1 MSIVGLQAR
10 PLTTHEL
17 SDARISAKIAEKM
30 AAIHSLNI
38 PVSKEPEWL
47 WKTMARWLQSSEKV
61 LAQYETNSTHESALC
76 EDMRSFD
83 FRGELAWLKQTI
95 EAEDYAVVF
104 SHNDLQEGNILFRET
119 APTTT
124 AAGGVA
130 AAITAHGTSNGTME
144 RIPYAKCPSRNGIH
158 DFVFSAHL
166 LSLCRN
172 APFDDEDVGAAPNAA
187 DDENAGDLDRLATGG
202 VGDVTHNGCDDVM
215 MISR

>member
-1 MSIVGLQAR
+1 MQAR

-61 LAQYETNSTHESALC
+61 LAQYETISTHESEIC
-76 EDMRSFD
+76 ENMRSFD

-119 APTTT
+119 AQTTT
-124 AAGGVA
+124 AGGGGAGA
-130 AAITAHGTSNGTME
+130 EAMTAHGTSNGTME
-144 RIPYAKCPSRNGIH
+144 RIPYEKCPSRNGIH
-158 DFVFSAHL
+158 DFVFSAHH

-172 APFDDEDVGAAPNAA
+172 APFDDEDVNAAPNAV

-202 VGDVTHNGCDDVM
+202 VGSGDVTTNGCDDVM

>member
-1 MSIVGLQAR
+1 MQAR

-17 SDARISAKIAEKM
+17 SDSRISAKIAEKM

-61 LAQYETNSTHESALC
+61 LAQYETVNTHETDLC

-95 EAEDYAVVF
+95 DAEDYAVVF

-119 APTTT
+119 APMTASGAAMTT
-124 AAGGVA
+124 ANGA
-130 AAITAHGTSNGTME
+130 SNGTME
-144 RIPYAKCPSRNGIH
+144 RIPYAECPSRNGLH
-158 DFVFSAHL
+158 DFVFSAL
-166 LSLCRN
+166 LCRCVEWRN
-172 APFDDEDVGAAPNAA
+172 S
-187 DDENAGDLDRLATGG
+187 
-202 VGDVTHNGCDDVM
+202 M
-215 MISR
+215 MRTFRIRRPPPLTMRTPAIWTK